1 MVDALMAAHR
11 RISGH
16 RQTDEE
22 AWWLLSVST
31 AGAAGT
37 LRVQVWRKLRSLGAL
52 YLQQSVC
59 LLPEREETSRQ
70 VRRLLDR
77 VRQHGGSARSLR
89 VTFPDPA
96 EQRQVIGEFNA
107 ARDAEYAEVL
117 DRLPTFHEELD
128 LERARGRATYAE
140 VEESEADLERF
151 RSWLAK
157 IAARDYFTAPA
168 GPTAPAGVQ
177 DAAADLAAFEQDA
190 LAAESPATE
199 SGLPMTENGTGERAG
214 PAGGDGICR
223 AGARSRPV
231 G

>member
-1 MVDALMAAHR
+1 VTSHPDDRA
-11 RISGH
+11 
-16 RQTDEE
+16 
-22 AWWLLSVST
+22 WLLISVST
-31 AGAAGT
+31 AGAPGT

-77 VRQHGGSARSLR
+77 VRQHGGAARSLR

-96 EQRQVIGEFNA
+96 EQQQVIGEFNV

-117 DRLPTFHEELD
+117 DRLPAFGEELA

-157 IAARDYFTAPA
+157 IGARDYFAAPN
-168 GPTAPAGVQ
+168 GPTARSAVQ
-177 DAAADLAAFEQDA
+177 DAAADLAAFEQAA
-190 LAAESPATE
+190 LASEAPEPGVNLSNPAERR
-199 SGLPMTENGTGERAG
+199 RA
-214 PAGGDGICR
+214 
-223 AGARSRPV
+223 
-231 G
+231 